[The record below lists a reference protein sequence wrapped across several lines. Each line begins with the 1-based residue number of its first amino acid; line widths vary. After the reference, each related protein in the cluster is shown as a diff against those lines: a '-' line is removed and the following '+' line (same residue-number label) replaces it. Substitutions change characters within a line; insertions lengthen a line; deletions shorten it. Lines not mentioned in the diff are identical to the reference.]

1 MEFLQLF
8 GELGITSWL
17 CLMDFVYICRRSV
30 SQQWAWLLERVDGS
44 QRELWQYHG
53 ASLHGG
59 QIGWEGRR
67 ERYHGEERIGR
78 AWQTSIALGFCR
90 WEHNYESQKNTK
102 VARTYNETQLFEV
115 CGFNLKSCW
124 YNGFVWGSAL
134 GLDNAANK
142 RTWSGGLDTGNQ
154 ERALQSWLLTSLYC
168 FAAELQFT
176 ASTFWTISSVLCMRL
191 LVLVGSRLGRPD
203 CLWLQETTM
212 VGDNHCLW
220 GVTIVRDNHGGV
232 IKKTGWSDDSGL

>member
-53 ASLHGG
+53 ALLHGG

-78 AWQTSIALGFCR
+78 AWQTSTALGFCGY
-90 WEHNYESQKNTK
+90 EHNFESQKNTK
-102 VARTYNETQLFEV
+102 VARTYDETQLFEV

-134 GLDNAANK
+134 GLDSEANK
-142 RTWSGGLDTGNQ
+142 RTWSG
-154 ERALQSWLLTSLYC
+154 RSWHRQPRTSAAKLLSY
-168 FAAELQFT
+168 FT
-176 ASTFWTISSVLCMRL
+176 ALFCCWASI
-191 LVLVGSRLGRPD
+191 
-203 CLWLQETTM
+203 
-212 VGDNHCLW
+212 HCFNIL
-220 GVTIVRDNHGGV
+220 
-232 IKKTGWSDDSGL
+232 SDQFCSL